1 MTDDELYRRGIDTLL
16 ACWVENARGALDA
29 GLLRL
34 PGVAVAVFPAE
45 PERSFFNNA
54 MLDLGLDAQM
64 RVAVLDAM
72 EAAYASTGIAN
83 FAAWV
88 HESDEDMIRDLA
100 ARGYLFNESTRAM
113 GMVLDELWVERPT
126 IDVAPPMWSE
136 YLRIIDVPGLF
147 SQANPDAFHILIA
160 RLGGESVATAM
171 AFDGDNDCG
180 IFNVSTLEHARRRG
194 LGTALTALH
203 LHHAIERGCR
213 TASLQSTAMAE
224 GVYASIG
231 FRDLGRIL
239 EYVPA
244 TAPAPVG

>member
-16 ACWVENARGALDA
+16 ACWEENARGARDA

-54 MLDLGLDAQM
+54 LLDVDGCPE

-72 EAAYASTGIAN
+72 EAVYASTEIDN
-83 FAAWV
+83 FAVWV

-100 ARGYLFNESTRAM
+100 GRGYVFNESTRAM
-113 GMVLDELWVERPT
+113 GMVLDELWVERPE
-126 IDVAPPMWSE
+126 IDLAPPTWSE
-136 YLRIIDVPGLF
+136 YVRIIDVPGLF
-147 SQANPDAFHILIA
+147 SQAEPDAFHILMA
-160 RLGGESVATAM
+160 RVGGDSAATAM
-171 AFDGDNDCG
+171 AFDGDGDCG

-194 LGTALTALH
+194 RGTALTALH

-213 TASLQSTAMAE
+213 TASLQSTEMAE
-224 GVYASIG
+224 RVYASIG

-239 EYVPA
+239 EYVPSP
-244 TAPAPVG
+244 TDAPPSA